1 MDSSAETT
9 RARPHPGITALISS
23 HIIDELSR
31 LAIYYGFLDG
41 GHAVKKISAKELEM
55 RSRVAITRLLTRTAT
70 VT

>member
-23 HIIDELSR
+23 HILDELSR

-41 GHAVKKISAKELEM
+41 GHAVKNSVKELEM

>member
-23 HIIDELSR
+23 HILDELSR

-41 GHAVKKISAKELEM
+41 GHAVKNSAKELEM